1 MTPTSLIF
9 QSIDQTFYHLTIFQ
23 IYFNRNTLIF
33 IAFKYIQ
40 LIPIF
45 REILGYEYITGNSL
59 SRITELNTRTAQ
71 LSTPTTLLQMPTN
84 ITGFPAS
91 PNPFIT
97 WALGCCGRSVPYT
110 NKLCILRI
118 LKHHFDDY
126 STNSSARRTWS

>member
-1 MTPTSLIF
+1 MTHPSLIF

-71 LSTPTTLLQMPTN
+71 LSTPTALLQMPTN

-91 PNPFIT
+91 PNPFHHMGIG
-97 WALGCCGRSVPYT
+97 L
-110 NKLCILRI
+110 LRT
-118 LKHHFDDY
+118 KRAVY
-126 STNSSARRTWS
+126 E